1 MLTTYFGSTGEK
13 GVGVGVGVGWV
24 GVDPKSTGRRNY
36 YSTVNIPSSVSV
48 ELV

>member
-13 GVGVGVGVGWV
+13 GVGVGVGRV
-24 GVDPKSTGRRNY
+24 GVDSKSTGRRNY